1 MNHGVSSPAVRRPRG
16 MPAAGFV
23 VILLAAPIAAGCSP
37 PVAKPQGRAD
47 GVIADGVIADGA
59 PAAAGNAAAPQA
71 ANPGFPT
78 PAPERMPPG
87 PVAVPFELTD
97 RSGAAFDSTSLA
109 GKVWLASVFFANCPG
124 TCFRENQAVA
134 DLLQRIP
141 DPDFVAVSVTCDPD
155 NDTPEALRRYADR
168 FDAPR
173 DRWRFLTGEMTTI
186 KKIANDTFLLP
197 AEVGVHSERGV
208 VFDRRGRL
216 RGSYLLLQP
225 DRVKLLENLIRD
237 LLAEPAGDA
246 AATPGPTAA
255 AVAPDGSRAP

>member
-1 MNHGVSSPAVRRPRG
+1 
-16 MPAAGFV
+16 
-23 VILLAAPIAAGCSP
+23 
-37 PVAKPQGRAD
+37 
-47 GVIADGVIADGA
+47 
-59 PAAAGNAAAPQA
+59 
-71 ANPGFPT
+71 
-78 PAPERMPPG
+78 
-87 PVAVPFELTD
+87 
-97 RSGAAFDSTSLA
+97 
-109 GKVWLASVFFANCPG
+109 VWMASVFFANCPG

-134 DLLQRIP
+134 DVLRNIT

-173 DRWRFLTGEMTTI
+173 ERWKFLTGDMATI

-237 LLAEPAGDA
+237 LLAEPADAVEPA
-246 AATPGPTAA
+246 AAAA
-255 AVAPDGSRAP
+255 AETPAP

>member
-1 MNHGVSSPAVRRPRG
+1 M
-16 MPAAGFV
+16 
-23 VILLAAPIAAGCSP
+23 LAHAGCS
-37 PVAKPQGRAD
+37 R
-47 GVIADGVIADGA
+47 
-59 PAAAGNAAAPQA
+59 PAATSVAERATAEAAAPA
-71 ANPGFPT
+71 GMTDSPT

-87 PVAVPFELTD
+87 PVAVPFELTE
-97 RSGAAFDSTSLA
+97 RSGTPFDSTTLA
-109 GKVWLASVFFANCPG
+109 GKVWMASVFFANCPG

-134 DLLQRIP
+134 DVLRNIT

-173 DRWRFLTGEMTTI
+173 ERWKFLTGDMATI

-237 LLAEPAGDA
+237 LLAEPADAVEPA
-246 AATPGPTAA
+246 AAAA
-255 AVAPDGSRAP
+255 AETPAP

>member
-1 MNHGVSSPAVRRPRG
+1 MNHGISSPASHRPLR
-16 MPAAGFV
+16 MPAAGFGA
-23 VILLAAPIAAGCSP
+23 ILLATLVAVGCGS
-37 PVAKPQGRAD
+37 
-47 GVIADGVIADGA
+47 
-59 PAAAGNAAAPQA
+59 PAAKLPTAGPAAMPTADAPA
-71 ANPGFPT
+71 ANPGFPA

-87 PVAVPFELTD
+87 PVAVPFELTE

-134 DLLQRIP
+134 DLLRRIP

-155 NDTPEALRRYADR
+155 NDTPEALSRYADR

-237 LLAEPAGDA
+237 LLAEPADDA
-246 AATPGPTAA
+246 AVVPPPEAAPAATPPTGSQ
-255 AVAPDGSRAP
+255 AP